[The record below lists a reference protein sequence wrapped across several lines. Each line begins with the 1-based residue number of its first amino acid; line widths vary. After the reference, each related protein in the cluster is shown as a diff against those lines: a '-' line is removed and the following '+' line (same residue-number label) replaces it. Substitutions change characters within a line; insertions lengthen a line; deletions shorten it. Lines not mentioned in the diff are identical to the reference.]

1 MSTKPSAD
9 IATKLAH
16 AGPSPHDYH
25 GFVNPPVVHASTVLA
40 PTLDAYK
47 DRSRPYVYG
56 RQGTPTMSALE
67 DTVTEI
73 EGAAGTALTSSGLEA
88 CALAL
93 LSCTKAGDHV
103 LVADSVYGPTRRFCD
118 KVLSRYGVETTYFD
132 PALGGDIADHFRDT
146 TSALFL
152 EAPGSLTFEMQDIPA
167 LAAAANARGITVAMD
182 NTWATPVY
190 FRPIDHGVDL
200 SIQAATKYF
209 GGHSDLLLG
218 TIAASERALPA
229 LQETRQYLGIN
240 VGPDDIAATLRGMRT
255 LPLRLSRH
263 FESGLTVAR
272 WLQDRPEV
280 SRVLHPAL
288 ESDPG
293 HALWKRD
300 FTGASGLFGAVLQPC
315 TETQLSAFVDNLTYF
330 GIGASWGG
338 FESLI
343 TAPDPAIF
351 RTAVP
356 WKEEGPLI
364 RLHIGLE
371 DPADLIEDLEAGFQR
386 LAKG

>member
-1 MSTKPSAD
+1 MTKKTSAD
-9 IATKLAH
+9 IATTLAH
-16 AGPSPHDYH
+16 AGPSPHDFH

-40 PTLDAYK
+40 PTLEVYQ
-47 DRSRPYVYG
+47 DRTRPYVYG
-56 RQGTPTMSALE
+56 RQGTPTISALE
-67 DTVTEI
+67 SAVTEI

-88 CALAL
+88 CALSL

-132 PALGGDIADHFRDT
+132 PAVGAGITGLFRDNT
-146 TSALFL
+146 TALFL

-167 LAAAANARGITVAMD
+167 LAGAANARGITVAMD

-190 FRPIDHGVDL
+190 FRPLDHGVDL

-218 TIAASERALPA
+218 TVAASERALPA
-229 LQETRQYLGIN
+229 LKDMRLFLGIN
-240 VGPDDIAATLRGMRT
+240 VGPDDVAATLRGMRT

-263 FESGLTVAR
+263 YESGVAIAR
-272 WLQDRPEV
+272 WLESRPEV
-280 SRVLHPAL
+280 VRVLHPAL
-288 ESDPG
+288 ESDSG

-300 FTGASGLFGAVLQPC
+300 FTGASGLFSMILKPC
-315 TETQLSAFVDNLTYF
+315 SKEQLSALVDHMTYF

-343 TAPDPAIF
+343 TAPDPSSV

-356 WKEEGPLI
+356 WSEEGTLV

-371 DPADLIEDLEAGFQR
+371 DPADLIADLEEGFER
-386 LAKG
+386 FAKA